1 MKTTRW
7 LAPVIFL
14 ALSVG
19 GCGSSPPVQYY
30 DLESLETGYID
41 DGETFLRVGVGPL
54 RTPDYLSRSQIVTR
68 GKDSTVIVNDFNRW
82 IEPLDDAIHRV
93 VSENLDSL
101 VDDAVVVAFPYTH
114 IADLDYQLVGRI
126 SNTWIVSCRL
136 FYKPCPV
143 RAIQGR
149 DVFPRIGGEGCSF
162 NQCRDV
168 LSRFDRTK
176 FRLRRDRPELCQ
188 RIAPIAVAPPPLY
201 EPPGKQ

>member
-82 IEPLDDAIHRV
+82 IEPLDG
-93 VSENLDSL
+93 S
-101 VDDAVVVAFPYTH
+101 T
-114 IADLDYQLVGRI
+114 
-126 SNTWIVSCRL
+126 
-136 FYKPCPV
+136 
-143 RAIQGR
+143 
-149 DVFPRIGGEGCSF
+149 PRITAMGEGEGFSRGVILVIRRRALEVLTERTIVCERE
-162 NQCRDV
+162 RDG
-168 LSRFDRTK
+168 
-176 FRLRRDRPELCQ
+176 LR
-188 RIAPIAVAPPPLY
+188 Y
-201 EPPGKQ
+201 EDVNPYLKGL